1 MITSIHDVEKVVS
14 EFLRGRFNIEHVHV
28 LQVEYDKDVWT
39 AEGGFVAKDCPLAV
53 FTVKVDREGN
63 VLSQRVVCTISPP
76 GKLAERTYG

>member
-1 MITSIHDVEKVVS
+1 MITNIHDVEKVVS
-14 EFLRGRFNIEHVHV
+14 EFLRSRFSIEHVHV

-63 VLSQRVVCTISPP
+63 VLSQRVVCAISPV
-76 GKLAERTYG
+76 GKTAEHAYT